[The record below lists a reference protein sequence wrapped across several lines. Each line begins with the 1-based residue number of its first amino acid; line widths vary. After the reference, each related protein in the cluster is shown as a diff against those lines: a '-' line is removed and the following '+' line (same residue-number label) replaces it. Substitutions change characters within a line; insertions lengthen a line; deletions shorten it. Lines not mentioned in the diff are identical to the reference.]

1 MQSFTGIRA
10 LRMLDDDE
18 IALCA
23 SPMFHIGAI
32 GYLAPTLLIST
43 TTVIMPSGQFDAEQT
58 LDVIET
64 E

>member
-1 MQSFTGIRA
+1 
-10 LRMLDDDE
+10 MLDDDE